1 MDKADLD
8 AIKAQL
14 GSAGGSSSANAVDK
28 GGNAEMSKQ
37 EEQRQDMLVQI
48 LTPEAMLRLKQ
59 MAIVKQDRVRGVE
72 DMLLRMARMN
82 QIRNRVT
89 EEELKGMLMQ
99 INAEHD
105 KETKI
110 VYSRKG
116 YESEDEEEY
125 SFD

>member
-1 MDKADLD
+1 MDKVDLD

-14 GSAGGSSSANAVDK
+14 GGAGGGSGANVSDK

-59 MAIVKQDRVRGVE
+59 MAIVKQDKVRAVE
-72 DMLLRMARMN
+72 DMLLRMAQMK

-89 EEELKGMLMQ
+89 EDELKGMLMQ

-110 VYSRKG
+110 VYSRKV
-116 YESEDEEEY
+116 YESEDEDEY
-125 SFD
+125 DFD